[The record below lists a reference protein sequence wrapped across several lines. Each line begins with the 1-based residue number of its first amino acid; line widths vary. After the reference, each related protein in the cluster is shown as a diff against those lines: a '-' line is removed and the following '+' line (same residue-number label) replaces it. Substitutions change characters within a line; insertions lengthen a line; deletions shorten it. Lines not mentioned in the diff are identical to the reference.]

1 VNGRRGGEDLAV
13 LIERSAELK
22 RDLVDFACSPRL
34 ERALAAAML
43 EAGLEEL
50 KEADAIGTIDRF
62 ALQYRMR
69 DGRTVV
75 DRFVASRPDLDAADR
90 EMLLGWR
97 DPVEG
102 IFEIRS
108 KDRDAII
115 LLNLIDDLE
124 YRTYSNMGPAA
135 FRPLPRGGFV
145 YARLVPIR
153 PVPGAWLVSGM
164 MTTYRKSGAGYIAKV
179 ALELATKRPELVFR
193 NPEKVE
199 QGWKQMREDRAG
211 FVEFFGGDEL
221 VLPPAEAGERL
232 NAYYRQRQEAALA
245 RKPGRRRPPNLPGV
259 DVPVF
264 DFPAGLADADTVG
277 VIFDDVDGLNFY
289 PDYGMLQDLFGDPVL
304 AADKQYADVLR
315 GYLRSETIAPLPL
328 QRLAAAHPDTVD
340 AVFRKILRKRDFTWA
355 EHGEALMRR
364 RKAWYYQR
372 EPRPG
377 VSVIGDRLLELA
389 FGGRRYTRERRLGGA
404 ALRDNDWLWSCTAMN
419 GGARAR
425 R

>member
-1 VNGRRGGEDLAV
+1 
-13 LIERSAELK
+13 
-22 RDLVDFACSPRL
+22 
-34 ERALAAAML
+34 
-43 EAGLEEL
+43 
-50 KEADAIGTIDRF
+50 
-62 ALQYRMR
+62 MR

-124 YRTYSNMGPAA
+124 YRTYSNMGPA
-135 FRPLPRGGFV
+135 FLRQLPRDGFV
-145 YARLVPIR
+145 LARLVPIH

-164 MTTYRKSGAGYIAKV
+164 MTTYPKSDAGSIAKV
-179 ALELATKRPELVFR
+179 ALELATKQSRLVFR

-264 DFPAGLADADTVG
+264 EFPPGLADAETVG
-277 VIFDDVDGLNFY
+277 VIFDDVDGLNMY
-289 PDYGMLQDLFGDPVL
+289 PDYGMLRDLFGDPAL
-304 AADKQYADVLR
+304 AADKRYADVLR
-315 GYLRSETIAPLPL
+315 GYLGSETIAPLPL

-364 RKAWYYQR
+364 RKPWYYRR

-389 FGGRRYTRERRLGGA
+389 FGGR
-404 ALRDNDWLWSCTAMN
+404 W
-419 GGARAR
+419 
-425 R
+425 